1 MTNAPPG
8 LEELGTPDPGLPP
21 WAKIDRPYRGLRHTI
36 GYAMFTLNRILLLLV
51 VCWVLL
57 APTIAFATEAGGEAK
72 KPWSQQAGS
81 FIDIHRYD
89 LGIYTL
95 IVFGLLFLILAK
107 FAWKPFTEGLAKR
120 EAVIASARDEAL
132 KAKHDAE
139 QLQIKLKAEFD
150 KAHEQIRGMIDEAR
164 RDADALRAKEREAGQ
179 RDAAAERERARRE
192 IETQKEQLKQELT
205 QHAVQLAAMMS
216 SKALRRNMSADDHA
230 RLVDESLAELN
241 AAR

>member
-1 MTNAPPG
+1 M
-8 LEELGTPDPGLPP
+8 L
-21 WAKIDRPYRGLRHTI
+21 
-36 GYAMFTLNRILLLLV
+36 TLNRVLLLLAA
-51 VCWVLL
+51 CWVLL
-57 APTIAFATEAGGEAK
+57 APAASVATAADPAAKTADVGEKGK
-72 KPWSQQAGS
+72 KDWAHQPGS

-120 EAVIASARDEAL
+120 EAVIASARDEAI
-132 KAKHDAE
+132 KAKHEAE
-139 QLQIKLKAEFD
+139 QLQVKLKAEFD

-192 IETQKEQLKQELT
+192 IETQKEQLKQELS

-216 SKALRRNMSADDHA
+216 SKALRRNMTADDHA
-230 RLVDESLAELN
+230 RLVDESLAELS
-241 AAR
+241 AGR